1 MARRT
6 LQATFLILIAGVGLR
21 GAETPR
27 PLTLASALELADK
40 QNLDLAAARRRRSIA
55 LAGIQIA
62 RQRPNPTASFSA
74 LRDSPHEAVF
84 FTQPLELGSKR
95 QRRIDLAQQ
104 EGALTEADIAALG
117 RLVRRS
123 TREAYFTALLAHEET
138 LRLSR
143 VLQLAQR
150 LEEIARQRFEAGD
163 VAQLEVIQAELGASR
178 ALADRQVAQQRERVA
193 MAQFN
198 ALLNEPPATE
208 WELSGY
214 LSDQPSVLSLADLQE
229 RARQANP
236 ELQRLAQEQK
246 IEQSRRALLKAERI
260 PNLDLELGTDLNA
273 PPDFRAGPRGQ
284 VSMELPLFKRNQGEI
299 AQSLASQ
306 SVLEGELAA
315 TARAVNG
322 RVEAGYFGIQAQQ
335 TQVELYRDKL
345 MPVARQLEGLA
356 EESYRAGKVGILAV
370 VESQRNVQDTESSYL
385 DSLFAL
391 QSQFAAL
398 EEMVGVP
405 LD

>member
-6 LQATFLILIAGVGLR
+6 LQATFLILLAGAGLGR
-21 GAETPR
+21 AETPR
-27 PLTLASALELADK
+27 PLTLASALELAER

-74 LRDSPHEAVF
+74 LRDSPHESLF
-84 FTQPLELGSKR
+84 FTQPFELGSKR

-104 EGALTEADIAALG
+104 EGVLTDADIAALG
-117 RLVRRS
+117 RQVRRS

-143 VLQLAQR
+143 LRQLAQR

-163 VAQLEVIQAELGASR
+163 VAQLEVIQAVLGASR
-178 ALADRQVAQQRERVA
+178 AQADWQVAQQRERVA

-198 ALLNEPPATE
+198 ALLNEPPATA
-208 WELSGY
+208 WQLSGQ
-214 LSDQPSVLSLADLQE
+214 LSDLPAVLSLSDLQE
-229 RARQANP
+229 RARLANP

-260 PNLDLELGTDLNA
+260 PNLDLELGTDFNA
-273 PPDFRAGPRGQ
+273 PPDFRAGPRSQ

-322 RVEAGYFGIQAQQ
+322 RVEAGYFTLQAQQ

-345 MPVARQLEGLA
+345 LPVAHQLEGLA

-370 VESQRNVQDTESSYL
+370 VEAQRNIQDTESSYL

>member
-6 LQATFLILIAGVGLR
+6 LQATFLIFIAGMGLG

-62 RQRPNPTASFSA
+62 RQRPNPTANFSA
-74 LRDSPHEAVF
+74 LRDSPHEALF

-117 RLVRRS
+117 RQVRRS
-123 TREAYFTALLAHEET
+123 IREAYFTALLAHEET

-178 ALADRQVAQQRERVA
+178 AEADRQVAQQRERVA
-193 MAQFN
+193 MAQVN

-208 WELSGY
+208 WELSSH
-214 LSDQPSVLSLADLQE
+214 LSDLPSVLSLADLQE

-260 PNLDLELGTDLNA
+260 PNLDLEFGTDLNA

-322 RVEAGYFGIQAQQ
+322 RVEAGYFGLQAQQ

-370 VESQRNVQDTESSYL
+370 VEAQRNVQDTESSYL

>member
-95 QRRIDLAQQ
+95 QRRIDVAQQ

-208 WELSGY
+208 WELSGH

-370 VESQRNVQDTESSYL
+370 VEAQRNVQDTESSYL